1 MDNYKLTIIMPS
13 FNKAKYIKDALDSVF
28 MQKTTY
34 PYQIII
40 PDDCSTDGT
49 IEIIEE
55 YQKQHSNITLLKSEQ
70 NQGLFKNVIRAYAI
84 TKTDYFCVLDPDDYW
99 VDELKIQK
107 SLDFLEKNPD
117 YTIYV
122 TNTLTL
128 NQDGTEGIW
137 NKLSSRDSDFNDFLH
152 DRAVLG
158 GTLGGMFR
166 NVVFKNGLPEKL
178 KNPPDKSY
186 ERTFRGDSF
195 RNLIHI
201 EKGKAHVA
209 NDYDG
214 MYRITDEGLWQG
226 SNDFERDLLSVQIF
240 INAYGYFD
248 GKYPDLLLLGYQR
261 FNKINLHTECP
272 PPRKIFVKLF
282 KNASIFRRAQRFVE
296 RFNRKF
302 IKF

>member
-1 MDNYKLTIIMPS
+1 MINYKLTIIMPS
-13 FNKAKYIKDALDSVF
+13 YNKAKYIKEALDSVF

-49 IEIIEE
+49 IEIVEE
-55 YQKQHSNITLLKSEQ
+55 YQKQHSNIILLKSEQ
-70 NQGLFKNVIRAYAI
+70 NQGLFRNIIRAYEM

-99 VDELKIQK
+99 IDELEIQK

-122 TNTLTL
+122 TNTLKISCEANIEKFTSIK
-128 NQDGTEGIW
+128 E
-137 NKLSSRDSDFNDFLH
+137 KDSDFKDYLNSK
-152 DRAVLG
+152 ANLG
-158 GTLGGMFR
+158 CTLGGMFR

-272 PPRKIFVKLF
+272 PP
-282 KNASIFRRAQRFVE
+282 KNLCQI
-296 RFNRKF
+296 
-302 IKF
+302 I